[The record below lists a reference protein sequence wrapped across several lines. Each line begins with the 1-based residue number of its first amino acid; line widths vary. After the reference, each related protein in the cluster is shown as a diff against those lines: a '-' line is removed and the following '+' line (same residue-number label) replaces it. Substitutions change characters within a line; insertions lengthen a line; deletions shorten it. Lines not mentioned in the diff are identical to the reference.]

1 MTDTLSDD
9 ALDLILDG
17 TPRETRI
24 ASLNGR
30 RFLVNASIGLYAR
43 LLSERE
49 SMTRRLGRY
58 RGVATLAAAASAL
71 RPHRP
76 LELLVRERGVER
88 RTRASTLIV
97 GNNPL
102 QLELVGVHDIPA
114 SGSRDLAAVLLHPVS
129 RRTLLAM
136 IVRGWRGEVH
146 ETRELESAL
155 FERLTVDVPERR
167 ARRITVALD
176 GELVRETL
184 PLVFG
189 IDERPLWM
197 MRPPTATERPA
208 ETGAPSEKDNG
219 ARRGA
224 LS

>member
-1 MTDTLSDD
+1 MNGVPSSPDE

-24 ASLNGR
+24 ATLNGR

-49 SMTRRLGRY
+49 NVTRRFGRY
-58 RGVATLAAAASAL
+58 RGIATLAAATSAL
-71 RPHRP
+71 RRHRS
-76 LELLVRERGVER
+76 LELLIRERGVER
-88 RTRASTLIV
+88 RTRAATLIV

-102 QLELVGVHDIPA
+102 QLELVGVRDVPA
-114 SGSRDLAAVLLHPVS
+114 PGSRDLAAVLLHPVT

-146 ETRELESAL
+146 ATRELESAL

-189 IDERPLWM
+189 IDPRPLWM
-197 MRPPTATERPA
+197 MRPPSA
-208 ETGAPSEKDNG
+208 EVAP
-219 ARRGA
+219 
-224 LS
+224 